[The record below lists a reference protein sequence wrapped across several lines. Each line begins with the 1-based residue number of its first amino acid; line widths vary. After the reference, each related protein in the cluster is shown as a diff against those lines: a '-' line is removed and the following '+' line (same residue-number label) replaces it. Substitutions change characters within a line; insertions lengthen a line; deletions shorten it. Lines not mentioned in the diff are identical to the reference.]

1 MTGWVRI
8 DDARLDDVE
17 AAVRRVRWFAV
28 GFAVLQFMTFTPSA
42 GAGPLPFPRVP
53 PMLAMVAVLVATNLV
68 SRWVS
73 GHPDPDVRRRVGY
86 AEALVDTLLVVVVL
100 WMFGFDPDVR
110 LWPLL
115 TFPVLEGAMR
125 AELPGAL
132 AIWVLGS
139 VAYGAEQL
147 VRGADRAQ
155 GLDEIIPSIT
165 FAAGILLFVAVGMGF
180 LARRLAVADAQ
191 TRQEKARLRRL
202 AEVSRHVT
210 AGTDAATV
218 SRRFVEA
225 SCELTGYEYGSLMEY
240 RGGDLWAQRAGV
252 GIDVEEPT
260 EVPWTIPEYTSLSER
275 LTGPSAV
282 DVDGRLGDVLRLAAP
297 DVEHVVVAPVSRE
310 GRTLGLLVLGT
321 PRRGVRLGDDQR
333 TVLELLAG
341 HGAVAI
347 ENAQVAAARE
357 ETITE
362 LEHLDEVKDDFLAI
376 LTHELRSPMTSM
388 AGYADLLV
396 ERWNQVTPERREE
409 FLRSISRNTRRLAQL
424 IEDVYDALRA
434 ERTELSVSHEPVDLE
449 PIVREAGARHVA
461 TSDGHRLEVEVA
473 GDVPR
478 AWADADRV
486 AQVVDNLLSNAVKYS
501 PDGGAIRV
509 VLARD
514 GDRVRI
520 AVSDEGLGIP
530 ERERDRLFGKFAR
543 LHSRREIRG
552 TGLGL
557 YLSRQLVHA
566 MGGSIQATSEEGVG
580 STFEVR
586 LPAADDRTSAPGR

>member
-1 MTGWVRI
+1 
-8 DDARLDDVE
+8 
-17 AAVRRVRWFAV
+17 VRWFAV
-28 GFAVLQFMTFTPSA
+28 GFAVLQFSTFTPSD
-42 GAGPLPFPRVP
+42 GAGPLPFPRLG
-53 PMLAMVAVLVATNLV
+53 PMLAFVAVLVATNLV

-73 GHPDPDVRRRVGY
+73 DHPDPDLRRRVGY
-86 AEALVDTLLVVVVL
+86 AEALVDTLLVVIVL

-132 AIWVLGS
+132 GIWLLGTA
-139 VAYGAEQL
+139 AYGLEQL
-147 VRGADRAQ
+147 ARGPGRGETLAT
-155 GLDEIIPSIT
+155 IIPSIT
-165 FAAGILLFVAVGMGF
+165 FAAGILLFVAIGMGF

-210 AGTDAATV
+210 AGTDADTV
-218 SRRFVEA
+218 AHRFVEA
-225 SCELTGYEYGSLMEY
+225 SCELTGYEHGSLMEY
-240 RGGDLWAQRAGV
+240 HGGDRWTQRAGV
-252 GIDVEEPT
+252 GIG
-260 EVPWTIPEYTSLSER
+260 VPDPPDGAWHIPEYTSLAER
-275 LTGPSAV
+275 LDGPSELEV
-282 DVDGRLGDVLRLAAP
+282 RGRLGALLRNAVP
-297 DVEHVVVAPVSRE
+297 DVRRVVVLPVSRE
-310 GRTLGLLVLGT
+310 GRTLGLLFLGT
-321 PRRGVRLGDDQR
+321 SHDEVTLGDDQR

-357 ETITE
+357 DTIAE

-396 ERWNQVTPERREE
+396 ERWDQVEPDRREQ
-409 FLRSISRNTRRLAQL
+409 FLRSISSNTRRLAQL

-434 ERTELSVSHEPVDLE
+434 ERTELSVSREPVALE
-449 PIVREAGARHVA
+449 PIVRDAAARHV
-461 TSDGHRLEVEVA
+461 SPSERHRLVLELDE
-473 GDVPR
+473 DVPH
-478 AWADADRV
+478 AWADVDRV
-486 AQVVDNLLSNAVKYS
+486 TQVVDNLLSNAIKYS
-501 PDGGAIRV
+501 PEGGEIRV
-509 VLARD
+509 VVSRT

-520 AVSDEGLGIP
+520 EVSDEGLGIP
-530 ERERDRLFGKFAR
+530 EREQDRLFGKFAR
-543 LHSRREIRG
+543 LHPGGDIRG

-566 MGGSIQATSEEGVG
+566 MGGSIRAVSEEGIG
-580 STFEVR
+580 STFEVL
-586 LPAADDRTSAPGR
+586 LPAAADDERGPTHG